1 MIARRQS
8 SLRLVPTGN
17 MTGLL
22 FILAAMWYA
31 GASQGNGAAYCL
43 FFLLFS
49 VLLVSV
55 PKTLLNLASLK
66 ITTESIKPGFAGQE
80 VSMPLEIANLSKR
93 PRNTISTMLPRGES
107 EADVVD
113 EIAPGL
119 AARTVLRFPAA
130 KRGEHEI
137 TGLLLTS
144 AYPLGFFRARHIMP
158 VSQRYIVYPR
168 PAGDPDLP
176 PPAASAKGRA
186 EVRQTGGD
194 DFSGMRAYVPGESQR
209 HIDWKAVARGQPM
222 MTKQFAAE
230 TDGMLH
236 FDFMAMPQK
245 GVEVRLSQLA
255 LWVIEAERAR
265 RPYSLR
271 LPSRKIPASLGEA
284 HYHKCLR
291 ALALHR

>member
-1 MIARRQS
+1 MTARRKP

-17 MTGLL
+17 MAGLV

-43 FFLLFS
+43 FFLLLS
-49 VLLVSV
+49 VLLVSA
-55 PKTLLNLASLK
+55 PKTFLNLAALK

-80 VSMPLEIANLSKR
+80 ISMPLEIANLTTR
-93 PRNTISTMLPRGES
+93 TRNTISTGLPHGGS
-107 EADVVD
+107 EADIVD
-113 EIAPGL
+113 EIDPGL
-119 AARTVLRFPAA
+119 AARTELRFPAT

-137 TGLLLTS
+137 TSLLLTS
-144 AYPLGFFRARHIMP
+144 AYPLGFLKARHIVP
-158 VSQRYIVYPR
+158 VSQRYIVYPK
-168 PAGDPDLP
+168 PAGDPNLP
-176 PPAASAKGRA
+176 PASASAKGRA

-222 MTKQFAAE
+222 MTKQFSAE

-236 FDFMAMPQK
+236 FDFTAMPQK
-245 GVEVRLSQLA
+245 GVEIRLSQLA
-255 LWVIEAERAR
+255 LWIIEAERAR

-271 LPSRKIPASLGEA
+271 LPSQKIPASLGEA

-291 ALALHR
+291 ALAMHR